1 MENEDQSGKQQY
13 LEEHS
18 LPGTNQAGKGP
29 GSREKNDQQN
39 RPSGAKSQHQRQLE
53 EHSLPG
59 TNQAGKGPGSR
70 EENDH
75 ENRPGAGRSQHQN
88 G

>member
-1 MENEDQSGKQQY
+1 MGHADRSGEQEE

-29 GSREKNDQQN
+29 GSNEKTPENSPGREGHDKE
-39 RPSGAKSQHQRQLE
+39 QLE

-59 TNQAGKGPGSR
+59 TNQAGKGPG
-70 EENDH
+70 DAK
-75 ENRPGAGRSQHQN
+75 PAA
-88 G
+88 